1 MDAGEGDI
9 VFGGES
15 KGSARGSVHGRS
27 DDATAIDIEG
37 DPERC
42 RFGRSQSDFIL
53 QSLMI

>member
-37 DPERC
+37 DPQRC